1 MNNTA
6 HTTERP
12 ALLEVRN
19 LYREFPSGD
28 DVVTVLNNINL
39 QIAAGEMVAII
50 GQSGSGKSTLMNIL
64 GCLDRPTRG
73 SYLVNGQETGAM
85 EPDEL
90 ARLRRE
96 YFGFI
101 FQRYHLLGDLDA
113 MGNVEVPTIY
123 AGYPS
128 EQRRARS
135 AALLER
141 LGLGERKHHRPN
153 QLSGGQQQRVSIA
166 RALVN
171 GGEVILADEPTGALD
186 SQSGQE
192 VMRILRE
199 LHAEGHTVI
208 IVTHDAQVAANANRI
223 IEIRDGS
230 IIDDRRTDRQSAENN
245 ENNNSNNND
254 SSATPTEQSARQ
266 LQHDASSNTP
276 ARSASRPLFGFFDRF
291 KEAALMATRAMLAHR
306 TRTFLT
312 MLGIIIGIASVVSV
326 VALGEGSRQKILE
339 DISSMGTNTIDIFP
353 GKGWGDRQA
362 SSIRTLTAA
371 DAEVLAQ
378 QPYVDSVTPRVS
390 TAVTVRLGNNSVS
403 AQVQGVGEQYFQ
415 VKGISMD
422 LGKQFD
428 RQAVSEYAQEAVID
442 PNSRKTLF
450 GESVNPIGQVIMLGN
465 VPVRIIGVSKAQSSA
480 FGNDENL
487 NIWVPYTTVLSRM
500 LGQTHVRN
508 ITVRVSDS
516 VSSQAAEQGIT
527 KILTQR
533 HGTQDFYISN
543 SDTIRQ
549 TIESTTRT
557 MTLLVSMIAVISLI
571 VGGIGVMNIMLV
583 SVTERTQEIGVRMA
597 VGARQSD
604 IMQQFLIEAVMVCL
618 LGGLLG
624 VGLALAIGALF
635 DHFVKD
641 FSMAFSVTSI
651 IAAFTCSTLIGMI
664 FGFLPAKNAA
674 KLDPVVALSRE

>member
-353 GKGWGDRQA
+353 GKGWGDRRA

-403 AQVQGVGEQYFQ
+403 AQVHGVGEQYFQ